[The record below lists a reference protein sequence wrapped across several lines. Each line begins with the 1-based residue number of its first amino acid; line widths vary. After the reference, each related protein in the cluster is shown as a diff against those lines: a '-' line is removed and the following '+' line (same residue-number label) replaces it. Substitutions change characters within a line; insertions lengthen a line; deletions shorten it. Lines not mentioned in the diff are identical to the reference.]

1 MKIRFTD
8 TALDEVDEI
17 LSYIAQHNPSAA
29 VKVADAIRQAVVRA
43 AERPQSSPV
52 VFAEDVRAKLVGR
65 FQYRVYY
72 VVRDDEL
79 IIRNVR
85 STRRQRPW
93 EESGA

>member
-1 MKIRFTD
+1 MRIRFTE
-8 TALDEVDEI
+8 TALDEVEEI
-17 LSYIAQHNPSAA
+17 LSYIEQHNPSAA
-29 VKVADAIRQAVVRA
+29 VNVADAIKQAVVRA

-52 VFAEDVRAKLVGR
+52 VYAEDVRAKLVGR

-72 VVRDDEL
+72 VVRGDEL